1 MKASPHPAEGQGGM
15 MVMEV
20 ESLPFSV
27 RDLKVQDMKLIC
39 AKKGMR
45 GSLRKFSH
53 TRHTTS
59 AHPIDIHTYHPHHLN
74 TTTYSII
81 IVQNIRLCTFGGD
94 TSAFYRVQS
103 M

>member
-45 GSLRKFSH
+45 
-53 TRHTTS
+53 
-59 AHPIDIHTYHPHHLN
+59 
-74 TTTYSII
+74 
-81 IVQNIRLCTFGGD
+81 
-94 TSAFYRVQS
+94 
-103 M
+103 